1 MFWFTVVI
9 VTVGTI
15 IIGICAYLT
24 YLTLQKIDNNK
35 LNKLK

>member
-15 IIGICAYLT
+15 IGICA